1 MPNVDGLIYHED
13 NSMRPSAPSKMV
25 FLIAIILGGLSTLS
39 RFVGIEYVSANA
51 YWILVAGFGLLVA
64 GNIAKGL

>member
-1 MPNVDGLIYHED
+1 
-13 NSMRPSAPSKMV
+13 MRPSAPSKMV
-25 FLIAIILGGLSTLS
+25 FLIAIILGGLSILS